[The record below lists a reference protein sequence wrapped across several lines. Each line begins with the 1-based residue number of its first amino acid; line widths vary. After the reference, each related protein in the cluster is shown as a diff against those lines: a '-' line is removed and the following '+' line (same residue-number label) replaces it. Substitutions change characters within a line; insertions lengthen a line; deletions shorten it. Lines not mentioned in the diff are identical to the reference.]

1 MHDRSLPAS
10 PNWYCSRCSDVNSS
24 ALLGVGAKN
33 IIYLI
38 DVSASSCRVVGESA
52 VSANAGASRTHRQG
66 HSATYPPASVRL
78 KVMLQA
84 CFFFVQIQGIRSSQ
98 V

>member
-1 MHDRSLPAS
+1 MHERSLPAS

-24 ALLGVGAKN
+24 GLLGFGAKN

-52 VSANAGASRTHRQG
+52 VTAGHYGHTGRTLALIIQ
-66 HSATYPPASVRL
+66 P
-78 KVMLQA
+78 LQ
-84 CFFFVQIQGIRSSQ
+84 V
-98 V
+98 